1 MAEMVSIM
9 IELQQPAAAVAEVT
23 EILSLAFG
31 DDENSSRS
39 HEAVKLKVRKAIALM
54 KVQGGK
60 KHSVVQKAAL
70 LALFHNNSVEEI
82 GSLMPEDFT
91 EILSTLPDL
100 DSMSGGQRAAL
111 ESSLE
116 AAKHNLMKK
125 KRRAELREKMSKE
138 SEELRVL
145 NDLRANIRKIC
156 DVNPLVN
163 RAVGSVSADKPN
175 HALVEVAIAALLKE
189 IRLIEKRR
197 GVDATYV
204 DANSVLVSMTAPAGS
219 SRKDKDGSA
228 LPGLGA
234 LQRGSD
240 DEITSILRRLAE
252 QQRQQLALERGF
264 PTLLLREKDQYME
277 EKASPTRS
285 EDGFHLNRVRS
296 ASRGEGDLPFLQ
308 VSLSFRGVIEL
319 WGLLLYIGGV
329 LFHVE

>member
-31 DDENSSRS
+31 DDENLSRS

-219 SRKDKDGSA
+219 PRKDKDGSA